1 MVKISKF
8 GGGRGTPAQF
18 FKFLV
23 KSILWHFSNMM
34 VKYEFILT
42 KLTGRNNQFSFQNFH
57 HFFKTS
63 GLCLYWFKSIFQCP
77 LSTPKKCC
85 VDRKKLS
92 SFNKE
97 ISFAIYNVLI
107 CMLIWFRKCTSHPK
121 CTTLP

>member
-1 MVKISKF
+1 
-8 GGGRGTPAQF
+8 
-18 FKFLV
+18 
-23 KSILWHFSNMM
+23 MM
-34 VKYEFILT
+34 VKYEFILI

-63 GLCLYWFKSIFQCP
+63 GFCLYWFKSLFQCP

-85 VDRKKLS
+85 VDRTKLS

-97 ISFAIYNVLI
+97 ISFAIYVLI

-121 CTTLP
+121 CTTLE